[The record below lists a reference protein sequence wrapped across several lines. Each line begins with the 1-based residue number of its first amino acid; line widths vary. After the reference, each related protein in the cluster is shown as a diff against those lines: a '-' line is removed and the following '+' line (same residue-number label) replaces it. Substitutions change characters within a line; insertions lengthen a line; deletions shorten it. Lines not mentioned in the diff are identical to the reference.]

1 MDAAIRSANL
11 TVKSM
16 ASALGVSPS
25 ALLRYRR
32 GGRPVPTHIL
42 NAVAGLLRYQAE
54 RLTLKAAALDSLA
67 KGSAERDV

>member
-25 ALLRYRR
+25 ALLRYRK
-32 GGRPVPTHIL
+32 GGRSVPTHLL

-54 RLTLKAAALDSLA
+54 RLTLKADALDSLA
-67 KGSAERDV
+67 NSSAARDV